1 MGDNVDLSGR
11 WPPPLDTPIDKV
23 GPFRFPLQDHPGLT
37 ARSGSFIEV
46 ARCSWRDLASVDVH
60 VAHKAV
66 KAERHRVAQL
76 HLPA

>member
-1 MGDNVDLSGR
+1 MGDNVAPSGR
-11 WPPPLDTPIDKV
+11 WRTPLDTPIDNA

-37 ARSGSFIEV
+37 ARSRSVIEA

-76 HLPA
+76 HLAA